1 LNIKQI
7 KGCVVAITEND
18 TAFKNSVFAN
28 HDKLLAT
35 AIGGKERLHSVHFLM
50 LWIIQQNDT
59 FGAFVPAK
67 ALTYPRCFPRYF
79 REIF

>member
-1 LNIKQI
+1 MNIEQI

-35 AIGGKERLHSVHFLM
+35 VRFFNSVHHFCS
-50 LWIIQQNDT
+50 Q
-59 FGAFVPAK
+59 
-67 ALTYPRCFPRYF
+67 
-79 REIF
+79 